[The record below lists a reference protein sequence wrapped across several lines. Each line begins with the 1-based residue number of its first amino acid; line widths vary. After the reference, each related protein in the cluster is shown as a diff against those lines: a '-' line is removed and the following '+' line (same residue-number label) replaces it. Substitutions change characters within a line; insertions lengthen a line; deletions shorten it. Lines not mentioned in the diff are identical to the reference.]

1 MRIPKI
7 ISKNKKQIFHIRIK
21 TFVSMM
27 FLTITSGCSFFY
39 EGKDLSREL
48 KNKLNREII
57 ENFSKAILKN
67 PDNFLFYLERGKAKH
82 DIGDYVGAIMDFNS
96 SLSINPDIKVIF
108 DIAKSKYTY
117 GAVSYTHLT
126 LPTKA

>member
-1 MRIPKI
+1 MKILKI
-7 ISKNKKQIFHIRIK
+7 ISKNQKQIFHIRIK

-57 ENFSKAILKN
+57 ENFSNISKN
-67 PDNFLFYLERGKAKH
+67 GKKKYFFF
-82 DIGDYVGAIMDFNS
+82 GDMMELG
-96 SLSINPDIKVIF
+96 K
-108 DIAKSKYTY
+108 KS
-117 GAVSYTHLT
+117 HI
-126 LPTKA
+126 